1 MKSRLTALLLTLALL
16 LTALPIC
23 ATAEEASSTRMPYYD
38 VFPLQLDDNT
48 VFELPIDWG
57 YQFVEL
63 EGVPPIAYAMN
74 DSEQLLMMVKIP
86 ADYTPNEASDQLGLT
101 SFIPEGT
108 AVMLGITT
116 PESTRLQEMTIN
128 DMPAV
133 LVEMKGQGFD
143 ILWIGDSGDLFFLMF
158 PNDDD
163 AFVQQAL
170 EVGQSLRVF
179 HRKDERV
186 NPASDFV
193 YTTENGEVTI
203 TDYTGT
209 SEHVLIPSEIGGFP
223 VTALADKAFYE
234 KHVTT
239 VVVPDSVKTL
249 GEACFSGDNFLM
261 SLTLPEDLAV
271 LPPIALESCYSLLDF
286 ELPKGL
292 KTIGAGAFQA
302 IFYLTHLTIPAGVT
316 DIEQMN
322 FLMMHGLEE
331 VAVAEGSTSF
341 TYDAENGMLMTAD
354 KTRLLHC
361 FFHLAP
367 QKEIIL
373 PEGMKTIDP
382 FAFHYDAVVE
392 RIVLP
397 EGAETIGLLAFSVCP
412 KLTEIV
418 IPQSVTAIGTVA
430 GQAGNGSITSFA
442 QNVLVTPEGSPA
454 WNWAQES
461 GVTVKAPE
469 TNESMN
475 TLLIENKGV

>member
-16 LTALPIC
+16 LTALPVC
-23 ATAEEASSTRMPYYD
+23 AAAEETSSTRMPLYD

-48 VFELPIDWG
+48 VLELPVDWG

-86 ADYTPNEASDQLGLT
+86 ADYTPNEASDRLGLT

-116 PESTRLQEMTIN
+116 PQSTRLQEMTIN

-143 ILWIGDSGDLFFLMF
+143 ILWIGDSGDLYFLMF

-163 AFVQQAL
+163 TFVQQAL

-186 NPASDFV
+186 NPASDFA

-209 SEHVLIPSEIGGFP
+209 REHVLIPSEIGGFP

-239 VVVPDSVKTL
+239 VVVPDSVTEIGDL
-249 GEACFSGDNFLM
+249 CFSGDNYLV
-261 SLTLPEDLAV
+261 SLTLPDGLAE
-271 LPPIALESCYSLLDF
+271 LSYGALESCYSLMDF

-292 KTIGAGAFQA
+292 KTIGAGALQS

-331 VAVAEGSTSF
+331 VSVAEGSTSF
-341 TYDAENGMLMTAD
+341 TYDAENGLLMTAD
-354 KTRLLHC
+354 KARLLHC

-382 FAFHYDAVVE
+382 FAFHYDVTVE
-392 RIVLP
+392 KIVLP
-397 EGAETIGLLAFSVCP
+397 EGTETIGLLAFGICP

-418 IPQSVTAIGTVA
+418 IPASVTAIGVME
-430 GQAGNGSITSFA
+430 GQAGSGSITSFA

-454 WNWAQES
+454 WDWAQKT

-469 TNESMN
+469 TNE
-475 TLLIENKGV
+475 

>member
-16 LTALPIC
+16 LTALPVC
-23 ATAEEASSTRMPYYD
+23 TAEEEASATRMPFYD

-48 VFELPIDWG
+48 VLELPIDWG

-86 ADYTPNEASDQLGLT
+86 ADYTPNEASDRLGLT

-116 PESTRLQEMTIN
+116 PQSTRLQEMTIN

-143 ILWIGDSGDLFFLMF
+143 ILWIGDSGDLYFLMF

-186 NPASDFV
+186 NPASDFDC
-193 YTTENGEVTI
+193 TAENGEVTI

-209 SEHVLIPSEIGGFP
+209 REHVLIPSEIGGFP

-239 VVVPDSVKTL
+239 VVVPDSVTEIGDL
-249 GEACFSGDNFLM
+249 CFSGDNYLV
-261 SLTLPEDLAV
+261 SLTLPDGLAE
-271 LPPIALESCYSLLDF
+271 LSYGALESCYSLMDF
-286 ELPKGL
+286 DLPKGL
-292 KTIGAGAFQA
+292 KTIGAGALQS

-331 VAVAEGSTSF
+331 VSVAEGSTSF
-341 TYDAENGMLMTAD
+341 TYDAENGLLMTAD
-354 KTRLLHC
+354 KARLLHC

-382 FAFHYDAVVE
+382 FAFHYDVTVE
-392 RIVLP
+392 KIVLP
-397 EGAETIGLLAFSVCP
+397 EGTETIGLLAFGICP

-418 IPQSVTAIGTVA
+418 IPQSVTAIGTVE
-430 GQAGNGSITSFA
+430 GQAGSGSITSFA

-454 WNWAQES
+454 WDWAQKT

-469 TNESMN
+469 TNE
-475 TLLIENKGV
+475 

>member
-16 LTALPIC
+16 LTALPVC
-23 ATAEEASSTRMPYYD
+23 TAEEEASATRMPFYD

-48 VFELPIDWG
+48 VLELPIDWG

-86 ADYTPNEASDQLGLT
+86 ADYTPNEASDRLGLT

-116 PESTRLQEMTIN
+116 PQSTRLQEMTIN

-133 LVEMKGQGFD
+133 LVEMNGQGFD
-143 ILWIGDSGDLFFLMF
+143 ILWIGDSGDLYFLMF

-186 NPASDFV
+186 NPASDFDC
-193 YTTENGEVTI
+193 TAENGEVTI
-203 TDYTGT
+203 TDYIGT
-209 SEHVLIPSEIGGFP
+209 REHVLIPSEIGGFP

-239 VVVPDSVKTL
+239 VVVPDSVTEIGDL
-249 GEACFSGDNFLM
+249 CFSGDNYLL
-261 SLTLPEDLAV
+261 SLTLPDGLAE
-271 LPPIALESCYSLLDF
+271 LSYGALESCYSLMDF

-292 KTIGAGAFQA
+292 KTIGAGALQA

-331 VAVAEGSTSF
+331 VSVAEGSTSF
-341 TYDAENGMLMTAD
+341 TYDAENGLLMTAD
-354 KTRLLHC
+354 KARLLHC

-382 FAFHYDAVVE
+382 FAFHYDVTVE
-392 RIVLP
+392 KIVLP
-397 EGAETIGLLAFSVCP
+397 EGAETIGLLAFGICP

-418 IPQSVTAIGTVA
+418 IPASLTAIGVME
-430 GQAGNGSITSFA
+430 GQAGSGSITSFA
-442 QNVLVTPEGSPA
+442 QNVLVTPEGSLA
-454 WNWAQES
+454 WDWAQKT

-469 TNESMN
+469 TNE
-475 TLLIENKGV
+475 

>member
-16 LTALPIC
+16 LTALPVC
-23 ATAEEASSTRMPYYD
+23 AAEEETSSTRMPLYD

-48 VFELPIDWG
+48 VLELPVDWG

-86 ADYTPNEASDQLGLT
+86 ADYTPNEASDRLGLT

-116 PESTRLQEMTIN
+116 PQSTRLQEMTIN

-143 ILWIGDSGDLFFLMF
+143 ILWIGDSGDLYFLMF

-163 AFVQQAL
+163 TFVQQAL

-186 NPASDFV
+186 NPASDFA

-209 SEHVLIPSEIGGFP
+209 REHVLIPSEIGGFP

-239 VVVPDSVKTL
+239 VVVPDSVTEIGDL
-249 GEACFSGDNFLM
+249 CFSGDNYLV
-261 SLTLPEDLAV
+261 SLTLPDGLAE
-271 LPPIALESCYSLLDF
+271 LSYGALESCYSLMDF

-292 KTIGAGAFQA
+292 KTIGAGALQS

-331 VAVAEGSTSF
+331 VSVAEGSTSF
-341 TYDAENGMLMTAD
+341 TYDAENGLLMTAD
-354 KTRLLHC
+354 KARLLHC

-382 FAFHYDAVVE
+382 FAFHYDVTVE
-392 RIVLP
+392 KIVLP
-397 EGAETIGLLAFSVCP
+397 EGTETIGLLAFGICP

-418 IPQSVTAIGTVA
+418 IPASVTAIGVME
-430 GQAGNGSITSFA
+430 GQAGSGSITSFA
-442 QNVLVTPEGSPA
+442 QNVLVTPEGSLA
-454 WNWAQES
+454 WDWAQKT

-469 TNESMN
+469 TNE
-475 TLLIENKGV
+475 

>member
-16 LTALPIC
+16 LTALPVC
-23 ATAEEASSTRMPYYD
+23 AAEEETSSTRMPLYD

-48 VFELPIDWG
+48 VLELPIDWG

-86 ADYTPNEASDQLGLT
+86 ADYTPNEASDRLGLT

-116 PESTRLQEMTIN
+116 PQSTRLQEMTIN

-133 LVEMKGQGFD
+133 LVEMNGQGFD
-143 ILWIGDSGDLFFLMF
+143 ILWIGDSGDLYFLMF

-186 NPASDFV
+186 NPASDFDC
-193 YTTENGEVTI
+193 TAENGEVTI
-203 TDYTGT
+203 TDYIGT
-209 SEHVLIPSEIGGFP
+209 REHVLIPSEIGGFP

-239 VVVPDSVKTL
+239 VVVPDSVTEIGDL
-249 GEACFSGDNFLM
+249 CFSGDNYLL
-261 SLTLPEDLAV
+261 SLTLPDGLAE
-271 LPPIALESCYSLLDF
+271 LSYGALESCYSLMDF

-292 KTIGAGAFQA
+292 KTIGAGALQA

-331 VAVAEGSTSF
+331 VSVAEGSTSF
-341 TYDAENGMLMTAD
+341 TYDAENGLLMTAD
-354 KTRLLHC
+354 KARLLHC

-382 FAFHYDAVVE
+382 FAFHYDVTVE
-392 RIVLP
+392 KIVLP
-397 EGAETIGLLAFSVCP
+397 EGAETIGLLAFGICP

-418 IPQSVTAIGTVA
+418 IPQSVTAIGTVE
-430 GQAGNGSITSFA
+430 GQAGSGSITSFA

-454 WNWAQES
+454 WDWAQKT

-469 TNESMN
+469 TNE
-475 TLLIENKGV
+475 

>member
-16 LTALPIC
+16 LTALPVC
-23 ATAEEASSTRMPYYD
+23 AAEEETSSTRMPLYD

-48 VFELPIDWG
+48 VLELPVDWG

-86 ADYTPNEASDQLGLT
+86 ADYTPNEASDRLGLT

-116 PESTRLQEMTIN
+116 PQSTRLQEMTIN

-133 LVEMKGQGFD
+133 LVEMNGQGFD
-143 ILWIGDSGDLFFLMF
+143 ILWIGDSGDLYFLMF

-163 AFVQQAL
+163 TFVRQAL

-186 NPASDFV
+186 NPASDFA
-193 YTTENGEVTI
+193 YTAENGEVTI

-209 SEHVLIPSEIGGFP
+209 REHVLIPSEIGGFP

-239 VVVPDSVKTL
+239 VVVPDSVTEIGDL
-249 GEACFSGDNFLM
+249 CFSGDNYLV
-261 SLTLPEDLAV
+261 SLTLPDGLAE
-271 LPPIALESCYSLLDF
+271 LSYGALESCYSLLDF
-286 ELPKGL
+286 DLPKGL
-292 KTIGAGAFQA
+292 KTIGEGALQS

-331 VAVAEGSTSF
+331 VSVAEGSTSF
-341 TYDAENGMLMTAD
+341 TYDAENGLLMTAD
-354 KTRLLHC
+354 KARLLHC

-382 FAFHYDAVVE
+382 FAFHYDVTVE
-392 RIVLP
+392 KIVLP
-397 EGAETIGLLAFSVCP
+397 EGAETIGLLAFGICP

-418 IPQSVTAIGTVA
+418 IPQSVTAIGTVE
-430 GQAGNGSITSFA
+430 GQAGSGSITSFA

-454 WNWAQES
+454 WDWAQKT

-469 TNESMN
+469 TNE
-475 TLLIENKGV
+475 

>member
-16 LTALPIC
+16 LTALPVC
-23 ATAEEASSTRMPYYD
+23 TAEEEASATRMPFYD

-48 VFELPIDWG
+48 VLELPIDWG

-86 ADYTPNEASDQLGLT
+86 ADYTPNEASDRLGLT

-116 PESTRLQEMTIN
+116 PQSTRLQEMTIN

-143 ILWIGDSGDLFFLMF
+143 ILWIGDSGDLYFLMF

-186 NPASDFV
+186 NPASDFDC
-193 YTTENGEVTI
+193 TAENGEVTI

-209 SEHVLIPSEIGGFP
+209 REHVLIPSEIGGFP

-239 VVVPDSVKTL
+239 VVVPDSVTEIGDL
-249 GEACFSGDNFLM
+249 CFSGDNYLV
-261 SLTLPEDLAV
+261 SLTLPDGLAE
-271 LPPIALESCYSLLDF
+271 LSYGALESCYSLLDF
-286 ELPKGL
+286 DLPKGL
-292 KTIGAGAFQA
+292 KTIGAGALQS

-331 VAVAEGSTSF
+331 VSVAEGSTSF
-341 TYDAENGMLMTAD
+341 TYDAENGLLMTAD
-354 KTRLLHC
+354 KARLLHC

-382 FAFHYDAVVE
+382 FAFHYDVTVE
-392 RIVLP
+392 KIVLP
-397 EGAETIGLLAFSVCP
+397 EGAETIGLLAFGICP

-418 IPQSVTAIGTVA
+418 IPASVTAIGVME
-430 GQAGNGSITSFA
+430 GQAGSGSITSFA

-454 WNWAQES
+454 WDWAQKT

-469 TNESMN
+469 TNE
-475 TLLIENKGV
+475 

>member
-16 LTALPIC
+16 LTALPVC
-23 ATAEEASSTRMPYYD
+23 AAAEETSSTRMPLYD

-48 VFELPIDWG
+48 VLELPVDWG

-86 ADYTPNEASDQLGLT
+86 ADYTPNEASDRLGLT

-116 PESTRLQEMTIN
+116 PQSTRLQEMTIN

-143 ILWIGDSGDLFFLMF
+143 ILWIGDSGDLYFLMF

-163 AFVQQAL
+163 TFVQQAL
-170 EVGQSLRVF
+170 EVGQSLHVF

-186 NPASDFV
+186 NPASDFA

-209 SEHVLIPSEIGGFP
+209 REHVLIPSEIGGFP

-239 VVVPDSVKTL
+239 VVVPDSVTEIGDL
-249 GEACFSGDNFLM
+249 CFSGDNYLV
-261 SLTLPEDLAV
+261 SLTLPDGLAE
-271 LPPIALESCYSLLDF
+271 LSYGALESCYSLMDF

-292 KTIGAGAFQA
+292 KTIGAGALQS

-331 VAVAEGSTSF
+331 VSVAEGSTSF
-341 TYDAENGMLMTAD
+341 TYDAENGLLMTAD
-354 KTRLLHC
+354 KARLLHC

-382 FAFHYDAVVE
+382 FAFHYDVTVE
-392 RIVLP
+392 KIVLP
-397 EGAETIGLLAFSVCP
+397 EGAETIGLLAFGICP

-418 IPQSVTAIGTVA
+418 IPQSVTAIGTVE
-430 GQAGNGSITSFA
+430 GQAGSGSITSFA
-442 QNVLVTPEGSPA
+442 QNILVTPEGSPA
-454 WNWAQES
+454 WDWAQKT

-469 TNESMN
+469 TNE
-475 TLLIENKGV
+475 

>member
-16 LTALPIC
+16 LTALPVC
-23 ATAEEASSTRMPYYD
+23 AAAEETSSTRMPLYD

-48 VFELPIDWG
+48 VLELPVDWG

-86 ADYTPNEASDQLGLT
+86 ADYTPNEASDRLGLT

-116 PESTRLQEMTIN
+116 PQSTRLQEMTIN

-143 ILWIGDSGDLFFLMF
+143 ILWIGDSGDLYFLMF

-170 EVGQSLRVF
+170 EVGQSLHVF

-186 NPASDFV
+186 NPASDFDC
-193 YTTENGEVTI
+193 TTENGEVTI

-209 SEHVLIPSEIGGFP
+209 REHVLIPSEIGGFP

-239 VVVPDSVKTL
+239 VVVPDSVTEIGDL
-249 GEACFSGDNFLM
+249 CFSGDNYLV
-261 SLTLPEDLAV
+261 SLTLPDGLAE
-271 LPPIALESCYSLLDF
+271 LSYGALESCYSLMDF

-292 KTIGAGAFQA
+292 KTIGAGALQS

-331 VAVAEGSTSF
+331 VSVAEGSTSF
-341 TYDAENGMLMTAD
+341 TYDAENGLLMTAD
-354 KTRLLHC
+354 KARLLHC

-382 FAFHYDAVVE
+382 FAFHYDVTVE
-392 RIVLP
+392 KIVLP
-397 EGAETIGLLAFSVCP
+397 EGAETIGLLAFGICP

-418 IPQSVTAIGTVA
+418 IPQSVTAIGTVE
-430 GQAGNGSITSFA
+430 GQAGSGSITSFA

-454 WNWAQES
+454 WDWAQKT

-469 TNESMN
+469 TNE
-475 TLLIENKGV
+475 

>member
-16 LTALPIC
+16 LTALPVC
-23 ATAEEASSTRMPYYD
+23 AAEEETSSTRMPLYD

-48 VFELPIDWG
+48 VLELPVDWG

-116 PESTRLQEMTIN
+116 PQSTRLQEMTIN

-143 ILWIGDSGDLFFLMF
+143 ILWIGDSGDLYFLMF

-186 NPASDFV
+186 NPASDFA

-209 SEHVLIPSEIGGFP
+209 REHVLIPSEIGGFP

-239 VVVPDSVKTL
+239 VVVPDSVTEIGDL
-249 GEACFSGDNFLM
+249 CFSGDNYLV
-261 SLTLPEDLAV
+261 SLTLPDGLAE
-271 LPPIALESCYSLLDF
+271 LSYGALESCYSLLDF
-286 ELPKGL
+286 DLPKGL
-292 KTIGAGAFQA
+292 KTIGEGALQS

-331 VAVAEGSTSF
+331 VSVAEGSTSF
-341 TYDAENGMLMTAD
+341 TYDAENGLLMTAD
-354 KTRLLHC
+354 KARLLHC

-382 FAFHYDAVVE
+382 FAFHYDVTVE
-392 RIVLP
+392 KIVLP
-397 EGAETIGLLAFSVCP
+397 EGTETIGLLAFGICP

-418 IPQSVTAIGTVA
+418 IPASVTAIGVME
-430 GQAGNGSITSFA
+430 GQAGSGSITSFA

-454 WNWAQES
+454 WDWAQKT

-469 TNESMN
+469 TNE
-475 TLLIENKGV
+475 

>member
-16 LTALPIC
+16 LTALPVC
-23 ATAEEASSTRMPYYD
+23 TAEEEASATRMPFYD

-48 VFELPIDWG
+48 VLELPIDWG

-86 ADYTPNEASDQLGLT
+86 ADYTPNEASDRLGLT

-116 PESTRLQEMTIN
+116 PQSTRLQEMTIN

-143 ILWIGDSGDLFFLMF
+143 ILWIGDSGDLYFLMF

-163 AFVQQAL
+163 TFVQQAL

-186 NPASDFV
+186 NPASDFA

-209 SEHVLIPSEIGGFP
+209 REHVLIPSEIGGFP

-239 VVVPDSVKTL
+239 VVVPDSVTEIGDL
-249 GEACFSGDNFLM
+249 CFSGDNYLL
-261 SLTLPEDLAV
+261 SLTLPDGLAE
-271 LPPIALESCYSLLDF
+271 LSYGALESCYSLMDF

-292 KTIGAGAFQA
+292 KTIGAGALQA

-331 VAVAEGSTSF
+331 VSVAEGSTSF
-341 TYDAENGMLMTAD
+341 TYDAENGLLMTAD
-354 KTRLLHC
+354 KARLLHC

-382 FAFHYDAVVE
+382 FAFHYDVTVE
-392 RIVLP
+392 KIVLP
-397 EGAETIGLLAFSVCP
+397 EGAETIGLLAFGICP

-418 IPQSVTAIGTVA
+418 IPQSVTAIGTVE
-430 GQAGNGSITSFA
+430 GQAGSGSITSFA

-454 WNWAQES
+454 WDWAQKT

-469 TNESMN
+469 TNE
-475 TLLIENKGV
+475 

>member
-16 LTALPIC
+16 LTALPVC
-23 ATAEEASSTRMPYYD
+23 AAAEETSSTRMPLYD

-48 VFELPIDWG
+48 VLELPIDWG

-86 ADYTPNEASDQLGLT
+86 ADYTPNEASDRLGLT

-116 PESTRLQEMTIN
+116 PQSTRLQEMTIN

-133 LVEMKGQGFD
+133 LVEMNGQGFD
-143 ILWIGDSGDLFFLMF
+143 ILWIGDSGDLYFLMF

-186 NPASDFV
+186 NPASDFDC
-193 YTTENGEVTI
+193 TAENGEVTI
-203 TDYTGT
+203 TDYIGT
-209 SEHVLIPSEIGGFP
+209 REHVLIPSEIGGFP

-239 VVVPDSVKTL
+239 VVVPDSVTEIGDL
-249 GEACFSGDNFLM
+249 CFSGDNYLL
-261 SLTLPEDLAV
+261 SLTLPDGLAE
-271 LPPIALESCYSLLDF
+271 LSYGALESCYSLMDF

-292 KTIGAGAFQA
+292 KTIGAGALQA

-331 VAVAEGSTSF
+331 VSVAEGSTSF
-341 TYDAENGMLMTAD
+341 TYDAENGLLMTAD
-354 KTRLLHC
+354 KARLLHC

-382 FAFHYDAVVE
+382 FAFHYDVTVE
-392 RIVLP
+392 KIVLP
-397 EGAETIGLLAFSVCP
+397 EGAETIGLLAFGICP

-418 IPQSVTAIGTVA
+418 IPQSVTAIGTVE
-430 GQAGNGSITSFA
+430 GQAGSGSITSFA

-454 WNWAQES
+454 WDWAQKT

-469 TNESMN
+469 TNE
-475 TLLIENKGV
+475 

>member
-16 LTALPIC
+16 LTALPVC
-23 ATAEEASSTRMPYYD
+23 TAEEEASATRMPFYD

-48 VFELPIDWG
+48 VLELPVDWG

-86 ADYTPNEASDQLGLT
+86 ADYTPNEASDRLGLT

-116 PESTRLQEMTIN
+116 PQSTRLQEMTIN

-143 ILWIGDSGDLFFLMF
+143 ILWIGDSGDLYFLMF

-163 AFVQQAL
+163 TFVQQAL

-186 NPASDFV
+186 NPASDFDC
-193 YTTENGEVTI
+193 TTENGEVTI

-209 SEHVLIPSEIGGFP
+209 REHVLIPSEIGGFP

-239 VVVPDSVKTL
+239 VVVPDSVTEIGDL
-249 GEACFSGDNFLM
+249 CFSGDNYLV
-261 SLTLPEDLAV
+261 SLTLPDGLAE
-271 LPPIALESCYSLLDF
+271 LSYGALESCYSLMDF

-292 KTIGAGAFQA
+292 KTIGEGALQS

-331 VAVAEGSTSF
+331 VSVAEGSTSF
-341 TYDAENGMLMTAD
+341 TYDAENGLLMTAD
-354 KTRLLHC
+354 KARLLHC

-382 FAFHYDAVVE
+382 FAFHYDVTVE
-392 RIVLP
+392 KIVLP
-397 EGAETIGLLAFSVCP
+397 EGAETIGLLAFGICP

-418 IPQSVTAIGTVA
+418 IPASVTAIGVME
-430 GQAGNGSITSFA
+430 GQAGSGSITSFA

-454 WNWAQES
+454 WDWAQKT
-461 GVTVKAPE
+461 GVTVKTPE
-469 TNESMN
+469 TNE
-475 TLLIENKGV
+475 

>member
-16 LTALPIC
+16 LTALPVC
-23 ATAEEASSTRMPYYD
+23 TAEEEASATRMPFYD

-48 VFELPIDWG
+48 VLELPVDWG

-86 ADYTPNEASDQLGLT
+86 ADYTPNEASDRLGLT

-116 PESTRLQEMTIN
+116 PQSTRLQEMTIN

-143 ILWIGDSGDLFFLMF
+143 ILWIGDSGDLYFLMF

-163 AFVQQAL
+163 TFVQQAL

-186 NPASDFV
+186 NPASDFDC
-193 YTTENGEVTI
+193 TTENGEVTI

-209 SEHVLIPSEIGGFP
+209 REHVLIPSEIGGFP

-239 VVVPDSVKTL
+239 VVVPDSVTEIGDL
-249 GEACFSGDNFLM
+249 CFSGDNYLV
-261 SLTLPEDLAV
+261 SLTLPDGLAE
-271 LPPIALESCYSLLDF
+271 LSYGALESCYSLMDF

-292 KTIGAGAFQA
+292 KTIGEGALQS

-331 VAVAEGSTSF
+331 VSVAEGSTSF
-341 TYDAENGMLMTAD
+341 TYDAENGLLMTAD
-354 KTRLLHC
+354 KARLLHC

-382 FAFHYDAVVE
+382 FAFHYDVTVE
-392 RIVLP
+392 KIVLP
-397 EGAETIGLLAFSVCP
+397 EGAETIGLLAFGICP

-418 IPQSVTAIGTVA
+418 IPASVTAIGVME
-430 GQAGNGSITSFA
+430 GQAGSGSITSFA

-454 WNWAQES
+454 WDWAQKT

-469 TNESMN
+469 TNE
-475 TLLIENKGV
+475 

>member
-16 LTALPIC
+16 LTALPVC
-23 ATAEEASSTRMPYYD
+23 AAAEETSSTRMPLYD

-48 VFELPIDWG
+48 VLELPVDWG

-86 ADYTPNEASDQLGLT
+86 ADYTPNEASDRLGLT

-116 PESTRLQEMTIN
+116 PQSTRLQEMTIN

-133 LVEMKGQGFD
+133 LVEMNGQGFD
-143 ILWIGDSGDLFFLMF
+143 ILWIGDSGDLYFLMF

-186 NPASDFV
+186 NPASDFDC
-193 YTTENGEVTI
+193 TAENGEVTI
-203 TDYTGT
+203 TDYIGT
-209 SEHVLIPSEIGGFP
+209 REHVLIPSEIGGFP

-239 VVVPDSVKTL
+239 VVVPDSVTEIGDL
-249 GEACFSGDNFLM
+249 CFSGDNYLL
-261 SLTLPEDLAV
+261 SLTLPDGLAE
-271 LPPIALESCYSLLDF
+271 LSYGALESCYSLMDF

-292 KTIGAGAFQA
+292 KTIGAGALQA

-331 VAVAEGSTSF
+331 VSVAEGSTSF
-341 TYDAENGMLMTAD
+341 TYDAENGLLMTAD
-354 KTRLLHC
+354 KARLLHC

-382 FAFHYDAVVE
+382 FAFHYDVTVE
-392 RIVLP
+392 KIVLP
-397 EGAETIGLLAFSVCP
+397 EGAETIGLLAFGICP

-418 IPQSVTAIGTVA
+418 IPASVTAIGVME
-430 GQAGNGSITSFA
+430 GQAGSGSITSFA
-442 QNVLVTPEGSPA
+442 QNVLVTPEGSLA
-454 WNWAQES
+454 WDWAQKT

-469 TNESMN
+469 TNE
-475 TLLIENKGV
+475 

>member
-16 LTALPIC
+16 LTALPVC
-23 ATAEEASSTRMPYYD
+23 AAAEETSSTRMPLYD

-48 VFELPIDWG
+48 VLELPVDWG

-86 ADYTPNEASDQLGLT
+86 ADYTPNEASDRLGLT

-116 PESTRLQEMTIN
+116 PQSTRLQEMTIN

-133 LVEMKGQGFD
+133 LVEMNGQGFD
-143 ILWIGDSGDLFFLMF
+143 ILWIGDSGDLYFLMF

-163 AFVQQAL
+163 TFVQQAL

-186 NPASDFV
+186 NPASDFDC
-193 YTTENGEVTI
+193 TAENGEVTI

-209 SEHVLIPSEIGGFP
+209 REHVLIPSEIGGFP

-239 VVVPDSVKTL
+239 VVVPDSVTEIGDL
-249 GEACFSGDNFLM
+249 CFSGDNYLV
-261 SLTLPEDLAV
+261 SLTLPDGLAE
-271 LPPIALESCYSLLDF
+271 LSYGALESCYSLLDF
-286 ELPKGL
+286 DLPKGL
-292 KTIGAGAFQA
+292 KTIGEGALQS

-331 VAVAEGSTSF
+331 VSVAEGSTSF
-341 TYDAENGMLMTAD
+341 TYDAENGLLMTAD
-354 KTRLLHC
+354 KARLLHC

-382 FAFHYDAVVE
+382 FAFHYDVTVE
-392 RIVLP
+392 KIVLP
-397 EGAETIGLLAFSVCP
+397 EGAETIGLLAFGICP

-418 IPQSVTAIGTVA
+418 IPQSVTAIGTVE
-430 GQAGNGSITSFA
+430 GQAGSGSITSFA

-454 WNWAQES
+454 WDWAQKT

-469 TNESMN
+469 TNE
-475 TLLIENKGV
+475 

>member
-16 LTALPIC
+16 LTALPVC
-23 ATAEEASSTRMPYYD
+23 AAAEETSSTRMPFYD

-48 VFELPIDWG
+48 VLELPVDWG

-86 ADYTPNEASDQLGLT
+86 ADYTPNEASDRLGLT

-116 PESTRLQEMTIN
+116 PQSTRLQEMTIN

-133 LVEMKGQGFD
+133 LVEMNGQGFD
-143 ILWIGDSGDLFFLMF
+143 ILWIGDSGDLYFLMF

-186 NPASDFV
+186 NPASDFDC
-193 YTTENGEVTI
+193 TAENGEVTI
-203 TDYTGT
+203 TDYIGT
-209 SEHVLIPSEIGGFP
+209 REHVLIPSEIGGFP

-239 VVVPDSVKTL
+239 VVVPDSVTEIGDL
-249 GEACFSGDNFLM
+249 CFSGDNYLL
-261 SLTLPEDLAV
+261 SLTLPDGLAE
-271 LPPIALESCYSLLDF
+271 LSYGALESCYSLMDF

-292 KTIGAGAFQA
+292 KTIGAGALQA

-331 VAVAEGSTSF
+331 VSVAEGSTSF
-341 TYDAENGMLMTAD
+341 TYDAENGLLMTAD
-354 KTRLLHC
+354 KARLLHC

-382 FAFHYDAVVE
+382 FAFHYDVTVE
-392 RIVLP
+392 KIVLP
-397 EGAETIGLLAFSVCP
+397 EGAETIGLLAFGICP

-418 IPQSVTAIGTVA
+418 IPQSVTAIGTVE
-430 GQAGNGSITSFA
+430 GQAGSGSITSFA
-442 QNVLVTPEGSPA
+442 QNVLVTPEGNPA
-454 WNWAQES
+454 WDWAQKT

-469 TNESMN
+469 TNE
-475 TLLIENKGV
+475 